1 MYEENTDNVTLYDK
15 KMMSNVLS
23 SDFEDV
29 YVRFYSRKKTQD
41 QYWKGVCEKWIQ
53 TLPLRRM

>member
-1 MYEENTDNVTLYDK
+1 MYGENADSVTLYDK

-41 QYWKGVCEKWIQ
+41 QYWKEVSEAWIQ
-53 TLPLRRM
+53 TLPLKMM